1 MNFQAECLLLINWRC
16 SHSKMVYMSE
26 RWWVLPA
33 FLKRPVRSRLFTFF
47 LAKTAC
53 YREVQGP
60 VHKPMEEVVF
70 SPSQSIT
77 VRELEWG
84 RGVELSIFKVHK
96 TGRRCSNNL
105 LARLQSPFPFVI
117 RSYLFHVCSVCITSR
132 LWARVCRSHSLS
144 GLFSYLSLW
153 QQLPDHCPKF
163 HRDAFK
169 STL

>member
-47 LAKTAC
+47 LAKIAC
-53 YREVQGP
+53 YREVQGL
-60 VHKPMEEVVF
+60 VHKPVEEVVF
-70 SPSQSIT
+70 SWLNGIGSPSQSIT

-84 RGVELSIFKVHK
+84 RGAELSIFKVHK

-105 LARLQSPFPFVI
+105 LAQLQSRFHVLSC
-117 RSYLFHVCSVCITSR
+117 SYWFHVCSVCITAR
-132 LWARVCRSHSLS
+132 LWAHMCRSHS
-144 GLFSYLSLW
+144 
-153 QQLPDHCPKF
+153 
-163 HRDAFK
+163 
-169 STL
+169 